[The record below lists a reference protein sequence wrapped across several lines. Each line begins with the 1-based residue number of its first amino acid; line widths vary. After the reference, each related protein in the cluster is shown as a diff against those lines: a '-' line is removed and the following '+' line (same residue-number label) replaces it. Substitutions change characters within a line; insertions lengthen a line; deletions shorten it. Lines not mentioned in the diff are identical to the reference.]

1 MAVVNRT
8 VGDIQVTG
16 DVNAGSLTLNNA
28 SITNAM
34 ISPSAAIAASKLQH
48 AHRQVFADAASVD
61 VADKTQVIHVV
72 KGVNGTLKSFSA
84 GCITPPAGT
93 ASVAV
98 DLKKNGTTVLS
109 SPILLGTAVTSRS
122 LTTGTIGTAAVVAD
136 DVLEVSIDYTAGTQG
151 TAAKGVFAFLDVWED
166 AE

>member
-1 MAVVNRT
+1 
-8 VGDIQVTG
+8 
-16 DVNAGSLTLNNA
+16 
-28 SITNAM
+28 
-34 ISPSAAIAASKLQH
+34 
-48 AHRQVFADAASVD
+48 
-61 VADKTQVIHVV
+61 
-72 KGVNGTLKSFSA
+72 
-84 GCITPPAGT
+84 

-109 SPILLGTAVTSRS
+109 SPISLGTAVTSRS

-136 DVLEVSIDYTAGTQG
+136 DVLEVSIEYTAGTQG